1 MTVRAGAAR
10 PRRRRTAAGAA
21 LSIVAGI
28 LLVSGPPPADAHP
41 FGPPPTARVWA
52 EGSRVVIDWG
62 AAPDDAVAIGVEIGL
77 LEPETVEAYADEP
90 TRGAPDRE
98 VEEQL
103 SRSDDL
109 REYILGRI
117 RVWQDGQRCEAD
129 LRPVDGFV
137 TRGATTTHDCPGPVA
152 AVEIEISMLHDI
164 HDAYRTF
171 AFSAGD
177 AEPAQ
182 AVFTVAS
189 PRHRWV
195 FGAESSDASGGV
207 PWGYVGLIALAVVV
221 IGGVVVA
228 EVLSSRGDAPS
239 DDPA

>member
-1 MTVRAGAAR
+1 MTHRADAAR
-10 PRRRRTAAGAA
+10 RWRRRTASGAV
-21 LSIVAGI
+21 LPIVAGI
-28 LLVSGPPPADAHP
+28 LLALTPTPADGHP

-77 LEPETVEAYADEP
+77 LEPETVEAYADGAA
-90 TRGAPDRE
+90 RVAPDRAA
-98 VEEQL
+98 EERL

-109 REYILGRI
+109 RDYVLGRI
-117 RVWQDGQRCEAD
+117 SVWQGDQRCDAD
-129 LRPVDGFV
+129 LRTVDDFV
-137 TRGATTTHDCPGPVA
+137 SRGATTTHDCPEPVST
-152 AVEIEISMLHDI
+152 VEIEISMLHDI

-177 AEPAQ
+177 AEPSQ

-195 FGAESSDASGGV
+195 FGADGADAGSGV
-207 PWGYVGLIALAVVV
+207 PWGPVGLIVLAVVV
-221 IGGVVVA
+221 IGGVVAA
-228 EVLSSRGDAPS
+228 EVLSSRGDTLP